1 MALFKKKTTLVHH
14 ITYMGIMAAINLIF
28 IVLATFV
35 PPLMFILILL
45 LPFAS
50 TVVSYYCLK
59 RYYIIYAIATI
70 GLCLLCSFNINDTV
84 FYVVPAVVT
93 GFVLGL
99 LLEKKVHPFWLIL
112 SSTIINAALT
122 YAFIPLINLI
132 SNTDIVLSL
141 LTIFKL
147 QDFEYRTELVY
158 LAVFF
163 VSLMQ
168 CALSLFV
175 ILSDAKKI
183 GIEINT
189 RIDYFG
195 IYILGLLLSITLA
208 ITFAFFYLPLALVF
222 ISISFYFAAFLLI
235 DLAFSKKLL
244 IYLVLAGAVLVMI
257 FVFAIF
263 YKTLNQPYGIVLT
276 VIFPLAIGAVS
287 FLKNC
292 LLKYPS
298 NN

>member
-1 MALFKKKTTLVHH
+1 
-14 ITYMGIMAAINLIF
+14 MAAINLIF
-28 IVLATFV
+28 IILATFV

-59 RYYIIYAIATI
+59 RYYIIYAVATI
-70 GLCLLCSFNINDTV
+70 GLCLLCSFNISDTV

-112 SSTIINAALT
+112 SATIINAALT
-122 YAFIPLINLI
+122 YAFIPLVNII

-141 LTIFKL
+141 LTIFKM
-147 QDFEYRTELVY
+147 QESSYKTELVY
-158 LAVFF
+158 LFIF
-163 VSLMQ
+163 IVSLMQ
-168 CALSLFV
+168 CGLSLFIIV
-175 ILSDAKKI
+175 SDAKKI

-189 RIDYFG
+189 RVNYFG
-195 IYILGLLLSITLA
+195 PYILGLELA
-208 ITFAFFYLPLALVF
+208 ITFAITFSFFYLPLGLFFVCIAY
-222 ISISFYFAAFLLI
+222 YFGIFLLL
-235 DLAFSKKLL
+235 DLAFSKKLW
-244 IYLVLAGAVLVMI
+244 IYLVLAGTVLIVI
-257 FVFAIF
+257 IVYALI
-263 YKTLNQPYGIVLT
+263 YQCLKEPYGIVLT
-276 VIFPLAIGAVS
+276 IIFPLAIGVIS

-292 LLKYPS
+292 LLKQPS